1 MTINKAIAP
10 DQSSPLAGI
19 LERAR
24 RQQMP
29 LGELVQIAENLS
41 SGGLRALVV
50 DLYRTWIAYND
61 ANPLLHLACFNYS
74 VAARQNGDI
83 AGAIQALRHCLK
95 LNPQFG
101 PAHIN
106 LGRALEESG
115 LAHEAVQ
122 QWRSFV
128 DVSAE
133 VTADRISHR
142 LISLQQIGRVLEGA
156 GALEEAEAALWHA
169 IELQPD
175 KVEAAQHWSSL
186 RQRQCK
192 WPVLTGSAHVSPRQL
207 LDGMSSMALAA
218 FTDDPLF
225 LLARAY
231 RYSKNVVGR
240 IEAGSFPR
248 PKPRRKSGTG
258 QRLRVGYLSSDLREH
273 AVGFALCEA
282 LELHDKGRIEV
293 FAYYTG
299 EPRTNDATHE
309 RIKTAVDC
317 WRDIR
322 AVGDAEAA
330 AQIVADEI
338 DILVDLNGYT
348 KQARTRIFAYRPA
361 PVIANFCG
369 FPGSMGSPFHQYII
383 ADGRIIPPGSEI
395 YYSEKVLR
403 LACYLPCDGKQVIP
417 ASPTRKDA
425 GLPED
430 AFVYACLNGMQ
441 KITATC
447 FTRWMAILSATPG
460 SVLWLRPGNEGANQ
474 RLRAAAA
481 QSGVAPER
489 LIFAPSVSGHANHIA
504 RMGAADLFLDTFPYG
519 AHATA
524 TDALTAGLPV
534 LTVPG
539 KSFAT
544 RVCAS
549 IVAAAGVPDLI
560 CSGPDEYIGRAIAFA
575 HDRQRLAAVQESLQ
589 QRRASCT
596 LHDTPAFVRR
606 LEEQFW
612 QMQGEAERGETPQPN
627 LRNLDLYYEI
637 GANFVLANVEFEDD
651 HAYRQRYLEKLAEWN
666 DYAPLERDGRLW
678 GEPPVSA
685 AER

>member
-1 MTINKAIAP
+1 VTINNAIAANP
-10 DQSSPLAGI
+10 TSPLAGI

-24 RQQMP
+24 RQQLP
-29 LGELVQIAENLS
+29 LGELVQIAENLGN
-41 SGGLRALVV
+41 GGARALVV

-83 AGAIQALRHCLK
+83 ASTIQALRQCLK

-115 LAHEAVQ
+115 LASEAIQ
-122 QWRSFV
+122 QWRSYV
-128 DVSAE
+128 ELSAD
-133 VTADRISHR
+133 VTAERINHR

-156 GALEEAEAALWHA
+156 GLLEESEAALWQA

-175 KVEAAQHWSSL
+175 KVEAGQHWSSL

-192 WPVLTGSAHVSPRQL
+192 WPVLTGSVHVTPRQL
-207 LDGMSSMALAA
+207 LDSMSSMALATY
-218 FTDDPLF
+218 TDDPLF

-231 RYSKNVVGR
+231 RYSKTAVGR
-240 IEAGSFPR
+240 VESGGFPR
-248 PKPRRKSGTG
+248 PKPRRKSGSG
-258 QRLRVGYLSSDLREH
+258 QRLRVAYVSSDLREH

-282 LELHDKGRIEV
+282 LELHDKSRVEV
-293 FAYYTG
+293 FAYYCG
-299 EPRTNDATHE
+299 EPRTKDETHD
-309 RIKTAVDC
+309 RIRNAVDG

-330 AQIVADEI
+330 TQILADEI
-338 DILVDLNGYT
+338 DILIDLNGYT

-383 ADGRIIPPGSEI
+383 ADGHIIPPGNEV

-403 LACYLPCDGKQVIP
+403 LACYLPCDGKQQIP
-417 ASPTRKDA
+417 PTPSRADV

-441 KITATC
+441 KITPSC
-447 FTRWMAILSATPG
+447 FQRWMAILSATPG
-460 SVLWLRPGNEGANQ
+460 SVLWLRTGNDGTNQ
-474 RLRAAAA
+474 RLRAAAV

-489 LIFAPSVSGHANHIA
+489 LIFAPAVSGHPNHIA
-504 RMGAADLFLDTFPYG
+504 RMGVADLFLDTFPYG

-534 LTVPG
+534 LTMPG

-560 CSGPDEYIGRAIAFA
+560 CSGPDEYVGRAIALA
-575 HDRQRLAAVQESLQ
+575 HKRDELAAIRAALQ
-589 QRRASCT
+589 RQSTTCT
-596 LHDTPAFVRR
+596 LHDTEGFVRR
-606 LEEQFW
+606 LEELFW
-612 QMQGEAERGETPQPN
+612 QMQVEAERGETPVPD

-637 GANFVLANVEFEDD
+637 GASAVLANVEFEDD
-651 HAYRQRYLEKLAEWN
+651 RSYRRRYLEKLAEWH
-666 DYAPLERDGRLW
+666 DYAPLTPDGRLW
-678 GEPPVSA
+678 TEPPG
-685 AER
+685 